1 MDLAGERFAD
11 VVVLRL
17 AGSIDHG
24 NAGELREALATHL
37 PRCARGADGVV
48 LDLAGL
54 EYISSAALRVLM
66 QAAKQVKAQGGRLV
80 VAALTPAVAEI
91 FEISRFNL
99 VLETFPSVRDAI
111 ASLSPA
117 ALAAFG
123 G

>member
-1 MDLAGERFAD
+1 MDLGGERFAD
-11 VVVLRL
+11 VVVLHL
-17 AGSIDHG
+17 AGSIDHAA
-24 NAGELREALATHL
+24 AGELRDALAAHL
-37 PRCARGADGVV
+37 TRCANGADGVV

-66 QAAKQVKAQGGRLV
+66 QAAKQVKAQRGRLV
-80 VAALTPAVAEI
+80 VAAMSPVVAEI

-99 VLETFPSVRDAI
+99 VFEIFPSVREAI